1 MKTKLKLLIMAAV
14 MVLGVGSVALV
25 APDVMAQNAIDAA
38 CEDDPGASICQE
50 GTVGSVEQIVQTVI
64 NVLLFIVGLVSVV
77 MIIISGIRY
86 TTSGGDSGAVTG
98 AKNTLLYSVIGLV
111 VAFLAYAIVNFVL
124 TSFQ

>member
-1 MKTKLKLLIMAAV
+1 

>member
-50 GTVGSVEQIVQTVI
+50 GAVGSVEQIVQTVI

>member
-1 MKTKLKLLIMAAV
+1 MKTKLKLLIMAFV

-25 APDVMAQNAIDAA
+25 APDVSANAIEEA
-38 CEDDPGASICQE
+38 CRDDPGASICDS
-50 GTVGSVEQIVQTVI
+50 GNVGSVEEVVQTAI
-64 NVLLFIVGLVSVV
+64 NVLLFIVGLVSVI

-86 TTSGGDSGAVTG
+86 TTSGGDSGAVTS

>member
-14 MVLGVGSVALV
+14 MVLGVGSVALA

-38 CEDDPGASICQE
+38 CESDPGASICQE

>member
-1 MKTKLKLLIMAAV
+1 MKTKLKLLIMAFV
-14 MVLGVGSVALV
+14 MVLGVGSMALV